1 MVAINN
7 MNGAVPAA
15 TLPLTTSTQINQPVQ
30 KPNKESQKISE
41 TSASSQVELSIESKL
56 QQITGQTSVQFDVDP
71 DSGKSVVTV
80 VSKEDNHIIRKIPS
94 PISSSFVNP
103 AKAEFT
109 TNPSIDVT
117 V

>member
-1 MVAINN
+1 MVSINN
-7 MNGAVPAA
+7 INGAVPAA
-15 TLPLTTSTQINQPVQ
+15 TLPLPTNAQPNQPVQ
-30 KPNKESQKISE
+30 KSNKENQKVNE
-41 TSASSQVELSIESKL
+41 TSSSSQVELSIESKL

-71 DSGKSVVTV
+71 DSGNSVVTV

>member
-7 MNGAVPAA
+7 MNGAAPAA
-15 TLPLTTSTQINQPVQ
+15 TVPMQTSAQPNQPV
-30 KPNKESQKISE
+30 KKTNKESQKISE
-41 TSASSQVELSIESKL
+41 TSASTQVE

-80 VSKEDNHIIRKIPS
+80 VSKEDNHVIRKIPS
-94 PISSSFVNP
+94 PITSSIGKHP
-103 AKAEFT
+103 AGDSASY
-109 TNPSIDVT
+109 PSIDVT